1 MNDSILESL
10 QRISEL
16 KQDFYFDFPI
26 DNCELGNWTW
36 TFTVSH
42 YLSVIF
48 FAIAFEN
55 HRGNNFKTDGSFVW
69 KSTYD
74 FKLKYGPIS

>member
-36 TFTVSH
+36 TFIVSH
-42 YLSVIF
+42 HLSVIL
-48 FAIAFEN
+48 FAIAFVEIILKLMEPL
-55 HRGNNFKTDGSFVW
+55 FGSQHM
-69 KSTYD
+69 
-74 FKLKYGPIS
+74 I